1 MQVPENL
8 AQTSVRKKQ
17 NKKGEENL
25 LDLVAEKPQRRADSD
40 VAGCSAKIQ
49 QQKLSSSCSTWQD
62 VCRIQRES
70 AFLVAE
76 WSHVPVPESDGV

>member
-25 LDLVAEKPQRRADSD
+25 LDLVPEKPQRGADLRR
-40 VAGCSAKIQ
+40 GWM
-49 QQKLSSSCSTWQD
+49 L
-62 VCRIQRES
+62 
-70 AFLVAE
+70 
-76 WSHVPVPESDGV
+76 G